1 MSDPKPY
8 ATDRP
13 TPSWALECPEVQR
26 LHWCDH
32 AGVRLGR
39 TEWDVE
45 YELRRL
51 EGDERASAQALR
63 RFAKD
68 LDDTRAALAV
78 CVEALGVVEWVP
90 GECDEPGCAA
100 CGNLKEYGHASPC
113 AVAAALE
120 RARKV
125 GSRDG

>member
-1 MSDPKPY
+1 MSEE
-8 ATDRP
+8 
-13 TPSWALECPEVQR
+13 LE
-26 LHWCDH
+26 
-32 AGVRLGR
+32 A
-39 TEWDVE
+39 
-45 YELRRL
+45 
-51 EGDERASAQALR
+51 ALR
-63 RFAKD
+63 HAERCAEREHNEAAD
-68 LDDTRAALAV
+68 LRAALVV